1 MATTTDYYST
11 LGVPRG
17 ASDAEIKKAFRKL
30 AQQWHPDVNQDPA
43 AHDRF
48 KAINEAY
55 QVLSDPDRRQRYDM
69 FGTAGVE
76 GDPGL
81 GGFGGFADIFGAFF
95 CGAARGG
102 ARRRGRPAGAA
113 PAPGRPP

>member
-48 KAINEAY
+48 KEINEAY

-69 FGTAGVE
+69 FGSAGVE

-81 GGFGGFADIFGAFF
+81 GGVGGFAAILDALFAGGEGA
-95 CGAARGG
+95 GGG
-102 ARRRGRPAGAA
+102 ARGRP
-113 PAPGRPP
+113 